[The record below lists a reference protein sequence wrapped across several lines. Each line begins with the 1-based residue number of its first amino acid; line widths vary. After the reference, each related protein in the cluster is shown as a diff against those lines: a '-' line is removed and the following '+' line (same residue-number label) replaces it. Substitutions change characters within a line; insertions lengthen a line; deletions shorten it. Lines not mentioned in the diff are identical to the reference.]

1 MVWELKEALPCPMLF
16 TVLHKKD
23 GDAVRV
29 ENDRHFL
36 RISTQSAFDDLSQVL
51 EFDDI
56 TIAHSEEFL
65 H

>member
-16 TVLHKKD
+16 PVLHKKD
-23 GDAVRV
+23 RDAVRV

-36 RISTQSAFDDLSQVL
+36 RINTQSTFDDLSQVL

>member
-1 MVWELKEALPCPMLF
+1 MLF
-16 TVLHKKD
+16 PVLHKKD
-23 GDAVRV
+23 RDAVRV

-36 RISTQSAFDDLSQVL
+36 RINTQSTFDDLSQVL